1 MTFIAYD
8 ILVFMKECM
17 DQEVTTKLMQRF
29 GILKKLLVEQFFKF
43 CQIQKYKI
51 NYVLPVISNRS
62 NYVLKMGYFPL

>member
-43 CQIQKYKI
+43 C
-51 NYVLPVISNRS
+51 
-62 NYVLKMGYFPL
+62 

>member
-1 MTFIAYD
+1 MKMLPLMTFIAYD

-43 CQIQKYKI
+43 C
-51 NYVLPVISNRS
+51 
-62 NYVLKMGYFPL
+62 